1 MKSSYTLSGEA
12 QGAATMENSMD
23 VSFKKSAEGPW
34 VPETPLLGS
43 DLEKSQSEMT
53 CAPCFQGSIFKKEKK
68 INKWA
73 PRFPFSNLA
82 PLLRGSTQHLL
93 FLLAS

>member
-43 DLEKSQSEMT
+43 DLENIT
-53 CAPCFQGSIFKKEKK
+53 I
-68 INKWA
+68 
-73 PRFPFSNLA
+73 
-82 PLLRGSTQHLL
+82 
-93 FLLAS
+93 